1 MLRHLQQPAAY
12 PRAAD
17 HARALA
23 EDESADHSCHVAG
36 VPDGGGPGSPALSY
50 GLRVLVR
57 PAICLEAGVAA
68 VPSIGRHGPLD
79 RVPATIAA
87 SQPGRPEPGRGFVK
101 PRSTLKL
108 RLKCWGQRSP
118 DERRSEPH
126 GEEA

>member
-1 MLRHLQQPAAY
+1 MGAALRSP
-12 PRAAD
+12 
-17 HARALA
+17 
-23 EDESADHSCHVAG
+23 EFGGVAVAVMG
-36 VPDGGGPGSPALSY
+36 LPLVSVGTFGWRVVPDGGGPGSPALSY
-50 GLRVLVR
+50 GLRVSVR
-57 PAICLEAGVAA
+57 PAICLEAGAAA

-126 GEEA
+126 GEVA